1 MLDVVHLLSGDLWAG
16 AESASAHLLAALA
29 QRGDLR
35 VRALLL
41 NEGELAARLR
51 SAGVSVEI
59 EPEAG
64 QGFAALARRVRAR
77 LRGCDLVHAHRYKE
91 DLIAALSG
99 RPWLVTQ
106 HGRPEPFRGA
116 AAHRM
121 RAYLALDLAAKR
133 WSARRVIAVS
143 REVEEWLAPRVGAG
157 RIALLPNGIADPQQ
171 RLLPPR
177 FELRPLRVGVL
188 ARLAPVKGIELAI
201 DAVARVPALELEI
214 VGDGPERAALEAR
227 ASASGAAARIHFAGF
242 DPAPLPRLAQWR
254 ALLVTSHHEGHPISA
269 LEALALGTP
278 VLAGPLRGVADAL
291 GGQGGE
297 CLPDRDPETWARAL
311 RGLAA
316 NPNPTGRER
325 SQAARERFL
334 ANFEVSTTAARVAEL
349 YRELAAASPARTRS
363 PQPAAG
369 AALPGAQT
377 RPSAGR

>member
-1 MLDVVHLLSGDLWAG
+1 MLEVVHLLSGDLWAG
-16 AESASAHLLAALA
+16 AESASAHLIAALA

-41 NEGELAARLR
+41 NEGELSTRLR
-51 SAGVSVEI
+51 RAGVPVEI

-64 QGFAALARRVRAR
+64 ARFASLARRIRAR

-99 RPWLVTQ
+99 RPWLATQ

-116 AAHRM
+116 AAQKM

-143 REVEEWLAPRVGAG
+143 REVEEWLARRVGTA
-157 RIALLPNGIADPQQ
+157 RTALLPNGIADPQQ
-171 RLLPPR
+171 NLAPR
-177 FELRPLRVGVL
+177 RYEERPARVGVL

-201 DAVARVPALELEI
+201 DAVARVPELELEI

-227 ASASGAAARIHFAGF
+227 AQASGAAARIHFAGF
-242 DPAPLPRLAQWR
+242 DPEPLPRLAQWR

-278 VLAGPLRGVADAL
+278 ILAGPLRGLADAMD
-291 GGQGGE
+291 GQGGE

-311 RGLAA
+311 RRLAL
-316 NPNPTGRER
+316 NPGELGRVQSR
-325 SQAARERFL
+325 AARERFL
-334 ANFEVSTTAARVAEL
+334 ANYEVSGTAARVAEL
-349 YRELAAASPARTRS
+349 YRALAAASPARTHG
-363 PQPAAG
+363 PQPAA
-369 AALPGAQT
+369 ATAVPGPQT
-377 RPSAGR
+377 RSSTGR